1 MICLSV
7 KQSACAISILLLLK
21 LTVRC
26 FWGLGA
32 SAIGPASEIP
42 IEVELLLE
50 LQGLVARVRLPAAL
64 PLCDGEGQSII
75 QETHMLDML
84 VGWRINLTP

>member
-1 MICLSV
+1 ML
-7 KQSACAISILLLLK
+7 
-21 LTVRC
+21 
-26 FWGLGA
+26 WGLGA